1 MYKKWIFPAGLAVAG
16 LLIFFLYQ
24 KYQVAPSIDLKALNL
39 SDLEGNKVNME
50 SFKGDKILLSF
61 GASWCGNCWHEL
73 NDLADIANTNLADV
87 KVIVVSDE
95 TPEKIQ
101 HFKEKG
107 AFPFIFLKMN
117 VPFNTIGISSIPTS
131 YIVNTKLEVK
141 KETVGYIDWKDPSTC
156 QHLKKLME

>member
-24 KYQVAPSIDLKALNL
+24 KYQVAPSINLKTLDL
-39 SDLEGNKVNME
+39 SDLEGNKVTME
-50 SFKGDKILLSF
+50 SLKGEKILLSF

-73 NDLADIANTNLADV
+73 KDLNDISGTDLSDV

-95 TPEKIQ
+95 TPEKIM

-107 AFPFIFLKMN
+107 GFPFTFLKMN
-117 VPFNTIGISSIPTS
+117 VPFSAIGINSIPTS
-131 YIVNTKLEVK
+131 YVINTKLEVK

>member
-1 MYKKWIFPAGLAVAG
+1 MYKKWIFPAGLAVAA

-24 KYQVAPSIDLKALNL
+24 KYQVAPSIDLKTLNL
-39 SDLEGNKVNME
+39 SDLDGNKVTIE
-50 SFKGDKILLSF
+50 SFKGKKILLSF
-61 GASWCGNCWHEL
+61 GASWCGNCWNEL
-73 NDLADIANTNLADV
+73 NELAEINETELSDV

-101 HFKEKG
+101 RFKEKG
-107 AFPFIFLKMN
+107 NFPFTFLRMN
-117 VPFNTIGISSIPTS
+117 VPFNAIGISSIPTS